1 MDYKEL
7 SKKSKDIGE
16 SLVDAGEKLLSSNIC
31 TAGNTLIEAS
41 VAIAELL
48 ERAEQAEA
56 KLLYTQECVTAL
68 SLLLKAID
76 GKMRMDNILPMARNR
91 LNKYRKRF
99 PFVKIVLNKQN
110 GDG

>member
-16 SLVDAGEKLLSSNIC
+16 SLVDAGEKLLSPNIC

-56 KLLYTQECVTAL
+56 KLTLH
-68 SLLLKAID
+68 
-76 GKMRMDNILPMARNR
+76 ARVR
-91 LNKYRKRF
+91 SSIVSAFKR
-99 PFVKIVLNKQN
+99 N
-110 GDG
+110 